1 MPLNQLI
8 RYPDIVP
15 LIPGTGVQFLDFG
28 FRIEKNTPV
37 PQEWGVQDG
46 KAQGVV
52 VRGAVNSETEAVSA
66 AG

>member
-46 KAQGVV
+46 KAQFDSGPVPQF
-52 VRGAVNSETEAVSA
+52 VRRGD
-66 AG
+66 